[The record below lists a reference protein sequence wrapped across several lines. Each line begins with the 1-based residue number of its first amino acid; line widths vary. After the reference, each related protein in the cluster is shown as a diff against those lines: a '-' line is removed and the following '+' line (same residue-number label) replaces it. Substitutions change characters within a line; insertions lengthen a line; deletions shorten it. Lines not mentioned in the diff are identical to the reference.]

1 MEFLLGIRYI
11 LSTFRAW
18 AVWFSEASSTTSF
31 YSNAVVLLSV
41 QQSVLCNGFRAARI
55 AWKSAIDRR
64 MDEHLQWFTCTVHP
78 DNVNARALLTVA
90 PTVRNMVM
98 LSWWENLGKSK
109 IWAPELLLVSP
120 ACIKS
125 SVVMWQVIWR
135 GLGAPYLCHRDSAW
149 CQVFPWAEVLAC
161 PVGESKIGQK
171 QLRGFFSLS

>member
-1 MEFLLGIRYI
+1 MQ
-11 LSTFRAW
+11 
-18 AVWFSEASSTTSF
+18 
-31 YSNAVVLLSV
+31 LSV
-41 QQSVLCNGFRAARI
+41 WCNGFRAARI

-98 LSWWENLGKSK
+98 LSRWENLGKSK

-125 SVVMWQVIWR
+125 SAVMWQVIWR
-135 GLGAPYLCHRDSAW
+135 GLGAPYLFHRNSAW
-149 CQVFPWAEVLAC
+149 CQVFPWPEVLAC
-161 PVGESKIGQK
+161 PVDRVFATVKLLGWCIF
-171 QLRGFFSLS
+171 GFFSWTDVGDAVKNYLADFFR